1 MDLVSFVNSDSGR
14 YVLVL
19 CSYMIGS
26 IPFGLVLGKLKG
38 VDVRQA
44 GSKNIGATNVTRQLG
59 KGLGILT
66 LIGDTGKG
74 LLPMV
79 IIASLLHGRADVE
92 LWVVLGGGA
101 AFLGHLYPLY
111 LRFKGGKG
119 VATALGVFL
128 YLDPLA
134 ALIDVLIFIGVV
146 YNWGFVSLGSLTA
159 ALMMPGLIWLLT
171 GSLPYTGLATVIG
184 VLIWVKH
191 HENIGRLMRHEEK
204 SWRKSGDAGH
214 G

>member
-1 MDLVSFVNSDSGR
+1 MDMVSLANSDSGR
-14 YVLVL
+14 YGLVFL
-19 CSYMIGS
+19 SYLIGS

-59 KGLGILT
+59 KGLGVLT
-66 LIGDTGKG
+66 LLGDTGKG
-74 LLPMV
+74 LLPMLLV
-79 IIASLLHGRADVE
+79 ASLLKGQGNAE
-92 LWVVLGGGA
+92 LWVVLSGGA

-111 LRFKGGKG
+111 LRFRGGKG

-134 ALIDVLIFIGVV
+134 TLIDVLIFVGVV

-184 VLIWVKH
+184 ILIWVKH
-191 HENIGRLMRHEEK
+191 HENIGRLLRHEEK
-204 SWRKSGDAGH
+204 SWRKNGSGK
-214 G
+214 